1 MRVGSF
7 ARNRIAVLLALAL
20 ISCASPAFASPF
32 GLLTF
37 GSVEFNAAFRFVQGT
52 VVDADGNTFSFGW
65 IPLFFPV
72 QGAMRGVSSANSGY
86 NDSDVAFGSAIF
98 QGQSYIDCNSGAN
111 PFIPHPTPC
120 AFIRAGVSMGG
131 PPPPF
136 DPVAPSTLIHGSF
149 SVGLDVTLF
158 TDHLGQQI
166 DAFNRG
172 GSGDA
177 IIYLVND
184 PSSHNWLFQQG
195 TGYIG
200 PVPEPATLG
209 LLGTSLGALAL
220 AGVRRS
226 KQKRA
231 PRNQSTLVSG

>member
-98 QGQSYIDCNSGAN
+98 KASRISTV
-111 PFIPHPTPC
+111 TP
-120 AFIRAGVSMGG
+120 APILSFRIRRPALSFV
-131 PPPPF
+131 
-136 DPVAPSTLIHGSF
+136 PV
-149 SVGLDVTLF
+149 
-158 TDHLGQQI
+158 
-166 DAFNRG
+166 
-172 GSGDA
+172 
-177 IIYLVND
+177 
-184 PSSHNWLFQQG
+184 
-195 TGYIG
+195 
-200 PVPEPATLG
+200 
-209 LLGTSLGALAL
+209 
-220 AGVRRS
+220 
-226 KQKRA
+226 
-231 PRNQSTLVSG
+231 